1 MVDQQV
7 IDSLNDLASAISR
20 LAQSLSV
27 VDVSGIAQGAVGDNT
42 LSSGQD
48 FSSMSS
54 LPDDAA
60 GQPEPETPAQETVTE
75 DMPICGVVKG
85 GYEPVTPAQ
94 ETVTR
99 AELIEF
105 LSSLKS
111 DPEKKKGLVA
121 IFKTFGTSKLPEIA
135 EEHYPAIMAQAR
147 SL

>member
-27 VDVSGIAQGAVGDNT
+27 VDVSGVAQGAVGDNT

-60 GQPEPETPAQETVTE
+60 GQPEPETPAQETVT
-75 DMPICGVVKG
+75 
-85 GYEPVTPAQ
+85 
-94 ETVTR
+94 R

-121 IFKTFGTSKLPEIA
+121 IFKTYGTSKLPEIA